1 MIHDNKVSP
10 TFLDIYPSLE
20 TEQIPPYMENFKMVP
35 AQIIQEE
42 IFNEHLVGIC
52 GRIQNI

>member
-20 TEQIPPYMENFKMVP
+20 TEKIPPYMENFKMVP
-35 AQIIQEE
+35 TQIIQEK
-42 IFNEHLVGIC
+42 IFNEYLVGIC